1 MATPATVINRSDLQT
16 YPSERLT
23 DNDDG
28 GGMPLSAPLT
38 GAPNELFSPTTT
50 LDRLAGDWST
60 RLIYAGLQRAD
71 NAPVYSAYFAIT
83 KPAADDAVS
92 HLVMESDKFG
102 ESRKEIV
109 QDITDNVV
117 IDDTVYLPVSKTA
130 HTQGDTEI
138 EVSIE
143 LDSTGEF
150 VVGDVIYLQG
160 SYNVTVLTIL
170 TRIVYGE
177 FAKVTAVVEEE
188 YTTGG
193 SGGGVPLSRKKAKI
207 TLSKSIKNDYT
218 TNYVLQKGGDE
229 AAIASY
235 KHEVFKTRQAGTSRF
250 YGVKKLS
257 TAIAKDDVSIVLT
270 SLYENIAPKV
280 GSAVIDVE
288 GIEVLQLPPNGLT
301 KIMQVDDEILIID
314 SKKDDIG
321 SAHTGGQTVT
331 LSRTNV
337 DRICVTD
344 ANDKPVLATLWDY
357 DLVLGTITWKTP
369 LDLSDYTQPLSVC
382 HTYEEINRITAV
394 NDDGTVTLLFP
405 TLRAYAI
412 ADTYVSSILS
422 LGDLQVRA
430 SVPFTQRN
438 WANVWQD
445 TPVGDELLN
454 KLNLIDYPMLLTDDG
469 TITERFMIRMT
480 GTTTFQLYG
489 ERLGFIMNGDT
500 LTDLAPIRPASGKPY
515 FTIPKEAFGNA
526 APWSSQDVIRFNTW
540 GTLVPVRL
548 IRVVNPN
555 RNESAPDGFTYCL
568 YGDTTPLAI

>member
-28 GGMPLSAPLT
+28 GGMPLNAPLT

-92 HLVMESDKFG
+92 HLVMESGKFG
-102 ESRKEIV
+102 ESRKEMV
-109 QDITDNVV
+109 TDITDGVV
-117 IDDTVYLPVSKTA
+117 IDDTAYLPVSKTA

-138 EVSIE
+138 QVIVPLESIGNFAI
-143 LDSTGEF
+143 D
-150 VVGDVIYLQG
+150 DVIYLQG
-160 SYNVTVLTIL
+160 SYNVTILTIL

-188 YTTGG
+188 YQTG
-193 SGGGVPLSRKKAKI
+193 SSSSPVTMKRAKL

-218 TNYVLQKGGDE
+218 TNYVLQKGGDA

-301 KIMQVDDEILIID
+301 KIMQVDDEILIIN
-314 SKKDDIG
+314 SQKDDIG
-321 SAHTGGQTVT
+321 SAHTAGQTVQ
-331 LSRTNV
+331 LSRVDV

-357 DLVLGTITWKTP
+357 DLSLGTITWKTP
-369 LDLSDYTQPLSVC
+369 LDLSDYAQPLSVC
-382 HTYEEINRITAV
+382 HTYEEINRVTAV

-445 TPVGDELLN
+445 TPIGDQLLN

-469 TITERFMIRMT
+469 AITERWMIRMT
-480 GTTTFQLYG
+480 GTSNFELYG
-489 ERLGFIMNGDT
+489 ETLGFVMRSDT
-500 LTDLAPIRPASGKPY
+500 LQDLAPIRPASGKAY

-526 APWSSQDVIRFNTW
+526 APWASQEIIRFNTW
-540 GTLVPVRL
+540 GTLAPVRL
-548 IRVVNPN
+548 IRVVSPN

-568 YGDTTPLAI
+568 YGDTTPLVI